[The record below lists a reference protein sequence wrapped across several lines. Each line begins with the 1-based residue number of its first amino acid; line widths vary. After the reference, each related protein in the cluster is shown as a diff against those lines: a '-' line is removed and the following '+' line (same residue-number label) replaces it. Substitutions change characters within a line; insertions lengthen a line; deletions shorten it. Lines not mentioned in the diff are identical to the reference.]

1 LLNLRQ
7 KFVQKHE
14 EKTKRYQIAFDRQEQ
29 QRKVVKEAI
38 ENMKMTQEFYR
49 GKLDTYFDKEYG
61 DITKMDFLA
70 EGSVTEEDS
79 IKEIPLEM

>member
-1 LLNLRQ
+1 MLNLRQ

-70 EGSVTEEDS
+70 EGSVTEEES

>member
-70 EGSVTEEDS
+70 EGSVTEEES
-79 IKEIPLEM
+79 VKEIPLEM

>member
-70 EGSVTEEDS
+70 EGSVTEEES